1 MKPREIIE
9 DVYWVGAVDWDR
21 RLFDALIPL
30 PQGTSYNS
38 YLVRGSDKIAL
49 IDTVDPS
56 MADVLLGHLAQ
67 LGNPKID
74 YIVANHAEQD
84 HSGSLPEVLELYPEA
99 KVVCTTK
106 CKPLLI
112 DLLGI
117 SEERFQAIEDRQ
129 VLTLGNKSLQF
140 IYTPWVH
147 WPETMV
153 TYLQEDKILFSCDFF
168 GAHLASSELFV
179 KDKAEV
185 YAAAKRYFAEIMMPF
200 NAPIQKN
207 IEKLRDIEF
216 AMVAPSHGQVYAEPE
231 FIIEAYRDWVYGSPK
246 NLVVLPY
253 VSMHGSTKAMVNHF
267 VGALIDRGVEVKR
280 FDLTAVD
287 LGELGSALVDAATIV
302 LGAPTVLT
310 GAHPLAL
317 YAAHLV
323 NSLRPKAKFIS
334 VVGSHGWATK
344 AVEQIGGIISSVKA
358 EVLEPVITKGFPKQ
372 GDFEL
377 LDRLADQIAER
388 HRELKL

>member
-1 MKPREIIE
+1 MMKPREIIE
-9 DVYWVGAVDWDR
+9 GVYWIGAVDWDR

-38 YLVRGSDKIAL
+38 YLIEGSDKTAL

-56 MADVLLGHLAQ
+56 MTEILLGHLAQ
-67 LGNPKID
+67 LKNPKID
-74 YIVANHAEQD
+74 YIIANHAEQD
-84 HSGSLPEVLELYPEA
+84 HSGSLPEVLELYPKA
-99 KVVCTTK
+99 KVICTTK
-106 CKPLLI
+106 CKPLLM

-117 SEERFQAIEDRQ
+117 SEERIQTIEDRQ
-129 VLTLGNKSLQF
+129 ILSLGNKSLQF

-179 KDKAEV
+179 KDKDEV
-185 YAAAKRYFAEIMMPF
+185 FAAAKRYFAEIMMPF

-207 IEKLRDIEF
+207 LEKLKDIEI
-216 AMVAPSHGQVYAEPE
+216 AMVAPSHGQVYNEPE
-231 FIIEAYRDWVYGSPK
+231 FIIDAYRDWVYGSPK
-246 NLVVLPY
+246 NLVVIPY
-253 VSMHGSTKAMVNHF
+253 VSMHGSTKAMVDYF

-280 FDLTAVD
+280 FDLTVVD
-287 LGELGSALVDAATIV
+287 LGELGSALVDAATVV
-302 LGAPTVLT
+302 LGAPTVLA
-310 GAHPLAL
+310 GAHPLVL

-334 VVGSHGWATK
+334 IIGSHGWATK
-344 AVEQIGGIISSVKA
+344 AVEQISEILSNVKA
-358 EVLEPVITKGFPKQ
+358 EVLEPVIIKGYPKQ
-372 GDFEL
+372 RDFEL
-377 LDRLADQIAER
+377 LDHLADRIAEK
-388 HRELKL
+388 HRGI